1 MTPTP
6 TPTSTMYTP
15 PTPLPLSFWN
25 CVPFREIRLRDLDGV
40 GDFLGVTGSAFGCG
54 PAGCPLAPG
63 PVPGE
68 GEDRGVQAGE
78 RVVCAG
84 RAVSAVPAG
93 SVGCDVGADEAE
105 DGGEGDQGGVDAGGG
120 GGAGGSRWL

>member
-1 MTPTP
+1 M
-6 TPTSTMYTP
+6 S
-15 PTPLPLSFWN
+15 
-25 CVPFREIRLRDLDGV
+25 
-40 GDFLGVTGSAFGCG
+40 
-54 PAGCPLAPG
+54 
-63 PVPGE
+63 GE

-105 DGGEGDQGGVDAGGG
+105 DGGEGDQAGVDAGGG
-120 GGAGGSRWL
+120 SGAGGRGGRDVVDEQERPCFLAGEVRGLAAEGAPRAPDGFLQVKERDLSRPLLMPMKRKPSLAGCPVLGR